1 MPGFGNQHRP
11 PGQNGS
17 DPHDAVAIAGG
28 LVAAFLSA
36 DPIFEMTRDAFIQ
49 IAMRNYGRDALEMFE
64 WGYWFFLHIAVFS
77 IARVATKLALAAIIT
92 AVGYRLA
99 LAI

>member
-17 DPHDAVAIAGG
+17 DPHDFVAIVVG
-28 LVAAFLSA
+28 LGAAFLCA
-36 DPIFEMTRDAFIQ
+36 NPLFELTQDTFRQ
-49 IAMRNYGRDALEMFE
+49 IAVKNYGYGVLGTSELAYRI
-64 WGYWFFLHIAVFS
+64 FLHVATFAL
-77 IARVATKLALAAIIT
+77 ARVATKLALAAIIT